1 MHTEHTRPQPGNS
14 TPTHLPTT
22 ARWHLRL
29 LGQVR
34 LYGPQQAEIRPPSRA
49 AAALLARLALWPER
63 EHGREELIDL
73 LWPGVELGA
82 GRNRLRQTLSTVKA
96 LLEPPGAATVILADR
111 RSLRAAPHALGC
123 DVLQFE
129 QQLRLGEHG
138 TAAALYRGELM
149 PGFYDE
155 WIHEERTRLAALA
168 ERLGPQQGRAS
179 APPAPAPAVAAPTPV
194 PAPPPPAASRHA
206 LPAYLTRYFGDA
218 ERLASLGRTVA
229 EHRLVT
235 LVGPGGLGKTRLAVE
250 LARSLRAAAQ
260 QPAQAAATTTPFS
273 APFDLVAFVPL
284 ATCRDIAAM
293 AGALAQAFDLP
304 SQGDTEGAEEAED
317 TRADAVI
324 AVLAQRLAGRHAL
337 LVLDNLEQ
345 LLPAAAAPLARLL
358 ASSPT
363 LHVLATS
370 RRVLAVDGER
380 EFVLPPLAAPPADAG
395 PVALA
400 TNPAVALFVD
410 RARATRAD
418 FHLSTRNTAAVCA
431 LVDVLGGLPLAI
443 ELAAARV
450 RSLGVAEMLQRLD
463 PASGPGQD
471 RLALLARNGP
481 RAGADPRHAS
491 MHEVIAWSWNLLP
504 PPLQQM
510 LAALT
515 VFVGGFTAA
524 AANAVVGQGSDIS
537 LLLDEAVQHSL
548 LQAEPQPDDSR
559 RLRMSEPVREFALQR
574 LAEGDAAHLR
584 QRHRDWWPQWV
595 ATHDPIPPLAALRA
609 ERANLVAALASA
621 MADGVPEQALHIA
634 VALRD
639 AFREVPLPPSGVEP
653 LRQALAAC
661 PPSALKGAALSVLA
675 MQEFDGGQ
683 RDSAARHADEALALT
698 ASGTLAR
705 AHALQISAFITW
717 TSRRDRDTVRRLLD
731 EAEPLAEQHGDAAL
745 LASLLGN
752 RAHAL
757 HQSLGDVASA
767 ERLFR
772 RIVAL
777 WPLHH
782 NRHVLHNGMYHL
794 ARATYE
800 QGRLVDAIRGF
811 SEVCELTR
819 AEHDWTQLS
828 MAADALA
835 SVHAARRDWL
845 GSLPAYQEAAEVA
858 WAGPVP
864 YNWIFPLWNLPV
876 PLVRCHQAE
885 AAMRMMGFAAAYWA
899 GHFGELSAEDLR
911 HVELV
916 RRLVRVRLGRGPA
929 AALEQQGRLLSPPA
943 AMQLLRDSIAAA
955 RQAAAPPEQVGPH
968 GPRRAPG

>member
-1 MHTEHTRPQPGNS
+1 MHTEHTRPHSDNS
-14 TPTHLPTT
+14 PPVHLPTA

-34 LYGPQQAEIRPPSRA
+34 LSGPQQAEIKPPSRA

-73 LWPGVELGA
+73 LWPGVELGT

-111 RSLRAAPHALGC
+111 RSLRAAPQALGC
-123 DVLQFE
+123 DVLAFE
-129 QQLRLGEHG
+129 QQLRQGEHAA
-138 TAAALYRGELM
+138 AAALYRGELM

-155 WIHEERTRLAALA
+155 WINEERTRLAALA
-168 ERLGPQQGRAS
+168 ERLGPHRDGTE
-179 APPAPAPAVAAPTPV
+179 APAPSSATPTPVRAPV

-206 LPAYLTRYFGDA
+206 LPAYLTRYFGGEA
-218 ERLASLGRTVA
+218 QLASLGHAVA
-229 EHRLVT
+229 GHRLVT

-250 LARSLRAAAQ
+250 LAQALRAAAQ
-260 QPAQAAATTTPFS
+260 QPARPTGTTPDTT
-273 APFDLVAFVPL
+273 PFDLVAFVPL
-284 ATCRDIAAM
+284 AACHDVAAM
-293 AGALAQAFDLP
+293 AAALAQAFDLP
-304 SQGDTEGAEEAED
+304 GQTSAED
-317 TRADAVI
+317 QAGAQTDAVI
-324 AVLAQRLAGRHAL
+324 DVLAERLAGRHAL

-345 LLPAAAAPLARLL
+345 LLPAAATPLARLM
-358 ASSPT
+358 ARSPT

-380 EFVLPPLAAPPADAG
+380 TFVLPPLAAPPSGAG
-395 PVALA
+395 PVAVA
-400 TNPAVALFVD
+400 ANPAVALFVD

-418 FHLSTRNTAAVCA
+418 FHLSARNTAAVCA

-463 PASGPGQD
+463 PASGTGQD
-471 RLALLARNGP
+471 RLALLARSGP

-491 MHEVIAWSWNLLP
+491 MHEVIAWSWKLLP
-504 PPLQQM
+504 AALQQM

-515 VFVGGFTAA
+515 VFAGGFTAEA
-524 AANAVVGQGSDIS
+524 AGAVVGNGTDIS
-537 LLLDEAVQHSL
+537 LQLDEAVQHSL
-548 LQAEPQPDDSR
+548 LQAEPQPDDSL

-574 LAEGDAAHLR
+574 LAESDAARLR

-595 ATHDPIPPLAALRA
+595 AAHDPMPPLAALRA
-609 ERANLVAALASA
+609 ERANLMAALASA
-621 MADGVPEQALHIA
+621 TADGVPEQALQIA

-639 AFREVPLPPSGVEP
+639 AFREVPLPPSGLEP

-661 PPSALKGAALSVLA
+661 PPSALKGAGLSVLA

-683 RDSAARHADEALALT
+683 RDSAARHAEQALALT
-698 ASGTLAR
+698 AAGTLAR
-705 AHALQISAFITW
+705 AHALQTSAFITW
-717 TSRRDRDTVRRLLD
+717 TSRRDRHTVQRLLD
-731 EAEPLAEQHGDAAL
+731 EAEPLAEQWGDAAL

-757 HQSLGDVASA
+757 HQSLGDVATA
-767 ERLFR
+767 EGLFR

-777 WPLHH
+777 WPLHR
-782 NRHVLHNGMYHL
+782 NRHILHNGMYHL

-800 QGRLVDAIRGF
+800 QGRLADAIAGF

-835 SVHAARRDWL
+835 SVYVARRDWL

-899 GHFGELSAEDLR
+899 DHFGELSSEDLR
-911 HVELV
+911 HIEHV
-916 RRLVRVRLGRGPA
+916 RRLVRARLGRDA
-929 AALEQQGRLLSPPA
+929 VAALEQQGRLLSPPA

-955 RQAAAPPEQVGPH
+955 RQAPAPPDQVG
-968 GPRRAPG
+968 RRGAKPPSG